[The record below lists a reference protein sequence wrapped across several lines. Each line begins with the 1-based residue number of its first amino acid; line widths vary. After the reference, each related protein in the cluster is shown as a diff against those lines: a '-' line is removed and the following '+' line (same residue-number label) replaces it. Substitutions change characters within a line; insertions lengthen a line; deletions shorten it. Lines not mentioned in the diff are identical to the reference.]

1 MKAKKKS
8 TSKDIDFMTSAE
20 RGRLLDPYRII
31 PLIPIQP
38 GHNVGD
44 IGCGPGVFSIPLA
57 KYLFSGKLY
66 AVDIHEPMLKEITST
81 LDSINL
87 NNIELNLST
96 ENSIPIDNNVLDG
109 VFVSCTLEEAQ
120 SPSVLLTEIKRII
133 KQFGWLTIIS
143 CLTKN
148 NDNINLEYE
157 YIPKTKLNRMV
168 EKLGFKLLSQRE
180 LNDQYYLS
188 IYKCQ

>member
-8 TSKDIDFMTSAE
+8 TSADIDFMKSVE
-20 RGRLLDPYRII
+20 RRSKLDPYSIL
-31 PLIPIQP
+31 PLIPIQSD
-38 GHNVGD
+38 HYVGD

-66 AVDIHEPMLKEITST
+66 AVDIHEHMLKEISST
-81 LDSINL
+81 LDLINL
-87 NNIELNLST
+87 NNIEIKLST
-96 ENSIPIDNNVLDG
+96 ENSIPIDNNVLHG

-120 SPSVLLTEIKRII
+120 SPVLLLTEIKRII
-133 KQFGWLTIIS
+133 KQFGWLAIIS
-143 CLTKN
+143 FLTTN
-148 NDNINLEYE
+148 NAYPDMEYE
-157 YIPKTKLNRMV
+157 IIPKIKLNRMV

-180 LNDQYYLS
+180 LNDQFYLS

>member
-20 RGRLLDPYRII
+20 RGRLLDPYSII
-31 PLIPIQP
+31 PLIPIRP

-96 ENSIPIDNNVLDG
+96 ENSIPIDNNILDG

>member
-188 IYKCQ
+188 VYKCQ

>member
-20 RGRLLDPYRII
+20 RRRLLDPYSII

-148 NDNINLEYE
+148 NDSINLEYE

>member
-1 MKAKKKS
+1 VKAKKKS

-20 RGRLLDPYRII
+20 RGRLLDPYSII

-188 IYKCQ
+188 VYKCQ

>member
-20 RGRLLDPYRII
+20 RRRLLDPYSII
-31 PLIPIQP
+31 PLIPIQS

-44 IGCGPGVFSIPLA
+44 IGCGPGVFSIQLA

>member
-1 MKAKKKS
+1 VKAKKKS

-188 IYKCQ
+188 VYKCQ